1 MKYQDIVDEKY
12 EALFKGKVPFNK
24 KVLYKVISY
33 FDGLIDDNLLDDF
46 VNKLVSEE
54 NLLNM
59 REGSKF
65 LSASSK
71 DITTKVAFWEI
82 EKVLSTL
89 DKLGVTKEPLE
100 ELVRYSIDELNGSN
114 VIDRMVRYLILNH
127 NQLFKYY
134 SEMDDLD
141 DGDIEVK
148 VGLLYGDIPV
158 SSCALALSE
167 SYFDDDNGSIIFD
180 DLLTRKDLRGLKIGE
195 RLLKE
200 IFKEMVSKYPDR
212 DLVAFRLLAKNID
225 GQRFYTRLGGELF
238 DLDTGQVINESLLD
252 AFSEGDIGVRFTKEV
267 IKKMAGEEIVPT
279 TMEDEIKR
287 VSSK

>member
-24 KVLYKVISY
+24 KILYKLISY

-65 LSASSK
+65 MSVSSK
-71 DITTKVAFWEI
+71 DIATKVAFWEI

-167 SYFDDDNGSIIFD
+167 SYFDDDNDSIIFD

-200 IFKEMVSKYPDR
+200 IFKEMVSKYPER

-238 DLDTGQVINESLLD
+238 DLDTGQVLDESLLD

>member
-24 KVLYKVISY
+24 KILYKLISY

-59 REGSKF
+59 REGSKCM
-65 LSASSK
+65 SVSSK
-71 DITTKVAFWEI
+71 DIATKVAFWEI

-200 IFKEMVSKYPDR
+200 IFKEMVSKYPER

-238 DLDTGQVINESLLD
+238 DLDTGQVLDESLLD

>member
-24 KVLYKVISY
+24 KILYKLISY

-65 LSASSK
+65 MSVSSK
-71 DITTKVAFWEI
+71 DIATKVAFWEI

-200 IFKEMVSKYPDR
+200 IFKEMVSKYPER

-225 GQRFYTRLGGELF
+225 GQRFYTRFGGELF
-238 DLDTGQVINESLLD
+238 DLDTGQVLGESLLD

-267 IKKMAGEEIVPT
+267 IKKMAREEIVPT

>member
-24 KVLYKVISY
+24 KILYKLISY

-65 LSASSK
+65 MSVSSK
-71 DITTKVAFWEI
+71 DIATKVAFWEI

-134 SEMDDLD
+134 SEMNDLD

-167 SYFDDDNGSIIFD
+167 SYFDDDNDSIIFD

-200 IFKEMVSKYPDR
+200 IFKEMVSKYPER

-238 DLDTGQVINESLLD
+238 DLDTGQVLDESLLD

>member
-24 KVLYKVISY
+24 KILYKLISY

-65 LSASSK
+65 MSVSSK
-71 DITTKVAFWEI
+71 DIATKVAFWEI

-167 SYFDDDNGSIIFD
+167 SYFDDDNDSIIFD

-200 IFKEMVSKYPDR
+200 IFKEMVSKYPER

-238 DLDTGQVINESLLD
+238 DLDTGQVLDESLLD

-267 IKKMAGEEIVPT
+267 IKKMAREEIVPT

>member
-24 KVLYKVISY
+24 KILYKLISY

-71 DITTKVAFWEI
+71 DIATKVAFWEI

-267 IKKMAGEEIVPT
+267 IKKMAREEIVPT

>member
-24 KVLYKVISY
+24 KILYKLISY

-65 LSASSK
+65 MSVSSK
-71 DITTKVAFWEI
+71 DIATKVAFWEI

-167 SYFDDDNGSIIFD
+167 SYFDDDNDSIIFD

-200 IFKEMVSKYPDR
+200 IFKEMVSKYPER

-238 DLDTGQVINESLLD
+238 DLDTGQVIDESLLD

-267 IKKMAGEEIVPT
+267 IKKMAGEEIVPA